1 MKQWQTSKRM
11 VAGTFGRRVAFM
23 IYSVIV
29 NNYLVQP
36 IRLPRDYFYKEVG
49 ETRIGEVSHQ
59 AVVKKLARLYMQS
72 WRFQGYRVTPG

>member
-49 ETRIGEVSHQ
+49 E
-59 AVVKKLARLYMQS
+59 
-72 WRFQGYRVTPG
+72 PG